1 MTISSYRAMPY
12 IKKNDALTNYSL
24 AYSAMTVAVSLSFVI
39 SNQLTNWSLSVM
51 SITTARCFIF
61 KEVMGYDMIPKA
73 ERFIYLGLAKSGF
86 MVGDVLGAPIASLI
100 FPSCWG
106 KCLTNDFRKILAIKL
121 LLLYHLPP
129 SIR

>member
-1 MTISSYRAMPY
+1 MPISSYSRALCFQQ
-12 IKKNDALTNYSL
+12 NDALTNYSF
-24 AYSAMTVAVSLSFVI
+24 AYSAKAVAVSLSFVI
-39 SNQLTNWSLSVM
+39 SIQLTNWSLSVM

-61 KEVMGYDMIPKA
+61 KEVMEYDMIPKA

-100 FPSCWG
+100 FPSCLG
-106 KCLTNDFRKILAIKL
+106 KCLTNDLRKFLTIKR

-129 SIR
+129 SIG